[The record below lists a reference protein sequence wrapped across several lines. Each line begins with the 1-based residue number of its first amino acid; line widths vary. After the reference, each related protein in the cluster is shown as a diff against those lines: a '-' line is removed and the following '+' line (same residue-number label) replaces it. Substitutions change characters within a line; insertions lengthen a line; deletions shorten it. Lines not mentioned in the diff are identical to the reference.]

1 MYLNKILWI
10 GLLLLV
16 GCTNNAQP
24 TLSGKVIHRDFADLK
39 FHSDSIELQS
49 VSSPQKLAFGG
60 LSETGEF
67 KIESL
72 QEGKIVLGAPA
83 GEYRV
88 RLIVSDD
95 DSGHRND
102 LLAKIDPK
110 FLSFERSGWTVDV
123 PGREVVLVIASPS
136 K

>member
-1 MYLNKILWI
+1 M
-10 GLLLLV
+10 
-16 GCTNNAQP
+16 
-24 TLSGKVIHRDFADLK
+24 
-39 FHSDSIELQS
+39 
-49 VSSPQKLAFGG
+49 SSPQKLAFGG